1 MNVYIIRIA
10 MFEGL
15 LVANLMNVIIILV
28 TSANLVLTIMIVMPK
43 ELLAEVL
50 NIFAIIILVEFVH
63 PVPITEIAMLL
74 INLVIMDVPKLIL
87 VVNVLNVAI
96 NHLEEALQR
105 FILLIGLNAVMILAL
120 LIVLLFMNLMINAL
134 IHMKEPLA
142 V

>member
-28 TSANLVLTIMIVMPK
+28 TSANLVLTI
-43 ELLAEVL
+43 
-50 NIFAIIILVEFVH
+50 
-63 PVPITEIAMLL
+63 
-74 INLVIMDVPKLIL
+74 LVIMDVPKLIL
-87 VVNVLNVAI
+87 VVNVLNVVI

>member
-15 LVANLMNVIIILV
+15 LVASLMNVIIILA
-28 TSANLVLTIMIVMPK
+28 TSVNLVLTIMIVMPK

-74 INLVIMDVPKLIL
+74 INLVIMDVQKLIL
-87 VVNVLNVAI
+87 VESALNVLQAKLKYFGNFLILVVMLKKTNTEVI
-96 NHLEEALQR
+96 
-105 FILLIGLNAVMILAL
+105 FI
-120 LIVLLFMNLMINAL
+120 
-134 IHMKEPLA
+134 
-142 V
+142 